1 MSWETN
7 HAALATAAPAF
18 VNGGANQPFEDFDSN
33 TSGYA
38 ASPGLVQW
46 WPSEAGLALLTAT
59 ATMDFLQLSAEYAS
73 YTTMANT
80 YNTAKSD
87 YETKRTEYNTQLAAE
102 KTRQADFFKAM
113 FEPAVVIPER
123 PCQPTRPDA
132 FSGIDF
138 KYAETVATTAPNK
151 LLSHGTFNQNGGV
164 QAAAAS
170 YKLGYQL
177 PTNAAAWAVGAAHT
191 YGLLG
196 QGTAQ
201 YATTV
206 NAFQWFLADAA
217 KTHHMMVSI
226 LPYTS
231 AMTTLTA
238 IISVGFKNA
247 VFSTGYAGLSKP
259 GQPGATTAPDA
270 VGAKAL
276 AASVV
281 AVAAVAASLF

>member
-1 MSWETN
+1 
-7 HAALATAAPAF
+7 
-18 VNGGANQPFEDFDSN
+18 
-33 TSGYA
+33 
-38 ASPGLVQW
+38 
-46 WPSEAGLALLTAT
+46 
-59 ATMDFLQLSAEYAS
+59 MDFLQLSADYAS

-87 YETKRTEYNTQLAAE
+87 YETKKTAYNSALADE

-113 FEPAVVIPER
+113 FEPAVAIPER

-138 KYAETVATTAPNK
+138 KYATTVATTDPNK
-151 LLSHGTFNQNGGV
+151 LLMQGTFTSNTGV

-177 PTNAAAWAVGAAHT
+177 PATGSAWAAGAAHT

-201 YATTV
+201 YSSTV
-206 NAFQWFLADAA
+206 TAFQWFLADAA

-226 LPYTS
+226 LPYSS
-231 AMTTLTA
+231 AMPALTA
-238 IISVGFKNA
+238 VIEVGWKNA
-247 VFSTGYAGLSKP
+247 VFSTNYAGLSKP

-276 AASVV
+276 AASAV
-281 AVAAVAASLF
+281 ALAAVAASLF